1 MRFRRRSIVLAL
13 LLSVVAFVAP
23 IVVPILPARAATD
36 PTVAA
41 LNWLERELSAN
52 GHRVPSDFGDEF
64 TDWGLTIDFILA
76 LAGGQRGKSAETTA
90 TTANVMNNALSYVT
104 GVDFGSP
111 DERYAGPLGKLLF
124 VAKVQG
130 VSTTNLGG
138 LDIEAEL
145 RARMQTS
152 GPLQGRFS
160 DVSAFGDF
168 SNGFGQ
174 AFAVLSLNRTTG
186 GVPPEA
192 VTFLLAQQCP
202 AGGFRLFYD
211 GGDRCTTDGEA
222 DTDATAMA
230 IEALL
235 VQSGAPGASAS
246 LNRALGWLVRQQDS
260 ATGAFAGTGPTAT
273 PNANTTGLAAK
284 ALLAARQ
291 ASAANKAG
299 VWIQS
304 LQLTEANAGDGPAA
318 ADIGAIAYDPAS
330 RDAALAGGI
339 PAEGR
344 DQVRRATAQGVLA
357 LPQPVSEGG
366 LGGATGAVAATISTT
381 SAQPGQEVT
390 ISANGFEPGEAVDVT
405 LFSDPVLLGTPVADA
420 AGRITF
426 AFKVP
431 PDTTPGEHRVDLRG
445 RASGKS
451 ISLSLQVTP
460 STTTTTTTTTTPT
473 TTVPGASTSTLPAPV
488 PTTVS
493 QASGSGSGGE
503 VLPTTGA
510 ESEHHAEIAVALIV
524 LGTMLVAVARRARSV
539 S

>member
-52 GHRVPSDFGDEF
+52 GHRVPSEFGDEF

-76 LAGGQRGKSAETTA
+76 LAGGQRGKSTETAA
-90 TTANVMNNALSYVT
+90 TTANVMNNAPSYVT

-111 DERYAGPLGKLLF
+111 DERYAGPLGKLLL

-130 VSTTNLGG
+130 VSTSNLGG

-152 GPLQGRFS
+152 GPQQGRFS

-174 AFAVLSLNRTTG
+174 AFAVLGLNRTAG
-186 GVPPEA
+186 GVPPAA
-192 VTFLLAQQCP
+192 VAFLIAQQCP

-211 GGDRCTTDGEA
+211 SGDRCTNDSEA

-235 VQSGAPGASAS
+235 VRAGAPGASAS
-246 LNRALGWLVRQQDS
+246 LNRAVGWLMARQDPGS
-260 ATGAFAGTGPTAT
+260 GAFAGTGPTAT

-284 ALLAARQ
+284 ALRAAGQ
-291 ASAANKAG
+291 ASVANKAG
-299 VWIQS
+299 AWILS
-304 LQLTEANAGDGPAA
+304 LQLSDDKVTDSPAA
-318 ADIGAIAYDPAS
+318 SDVGAIAYDPAS
-330 RDAALAGGI
+330 HDAAIAGGI

-357 LPQPVSEGG
+357 FRRS
-366 LGGATGAVAATISTT
+366 
-381 SAQPGQEVT
+381 
-390 ISANGFEPGEAVDVT
+390 
-405 LFSDPVLLGTPVADA
+405 
-420 AGRITF
+420 RY
-426 AFKVP
+426 
-431 PDTTPGEHRVDLRG
+431 
-445 RASGKS
+445 
-451 ISLSLQVTP
+451 
-460 STTTTTTTTTTPT
+460 
-473 TTVPGASTSTLPAPV
+473 
-488 PTTVS
+488 
-493 QASGSGSGGE
+493 
-503 VLPTTGA
+503 
-510 ESEHHAEIAVALIV
+510 
-524 LGTMLVAVARRARSV
+524 RARSTAVRRQV
-539 S
+539 SPQPSRPRLRSPACS